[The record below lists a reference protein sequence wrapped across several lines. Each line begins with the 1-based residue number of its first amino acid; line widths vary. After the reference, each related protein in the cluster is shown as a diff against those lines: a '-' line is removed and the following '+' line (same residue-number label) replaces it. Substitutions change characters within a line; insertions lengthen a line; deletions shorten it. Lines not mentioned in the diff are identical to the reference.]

1 MNIQKQ
7 VYCEIWNWGIALFLC
22 LLKNK
27 VVIKFDQFQK
37 PISEHLNDVT
47 RRGGRHSLTKAN
59 KCETETTKNCLLSSD
74 VIYEFMKLIQMVDIL
89 LNCFYYAMHPSQYKS
104 NSCFCGSFI

>member
-1 MNIQKQ
+1 MRNDLADLKKYKYQWTYKNKYI
-7 VYCEIWNWGIALFLC
+7 CEIWNWGIALFLC

-47 RRGGRHSLTKAN
+47 RRGG
-59 KCETETTKNCLLSSD
+59 
-74 VIYEFMKLIQMVDIL
+74 
-89 LNCFYYAMHPSQYKS
+89 
-104 NSCFCGSFI
+104 